1 MRHFPA
7 SVRVALLLL
16 ALDALL
22 WFGFGAVVACGGIA
36 SINHPPVLRWV
47 MAGLSWGAATALA
60 SIVLLLSRRS
70 RPAFFVAISLLA
82 IIAVLSITDQVGLVD
97 QVGLAVSAVPLG
109 LLLKD
114 RAWYLRPTNAA
125 GGATIDDRADHRQDP
140 P

>member
-1 MRHFPA
+1 MRHSPA

-16 ALDALL
+16 ALDAML
-22 WFGFGAVVACGGIA
+22 WFAFGVVVACGAIA

-47 MAGLSWGAATALA
+47 MAGLAWGGAAGLA
-60 SIVLLLSRRS
+60 GIALLLSRRS
-70 RPAFFVAISLLA
+70 RPAFFVAIFLLT

-97 QVGLAVSAVPLG
+97 LVALAVSAVPLG

-114 RAWYLRPTNAA
+114 RAWYLHPTNAA
-125 GGATIDDRADHRQDP
+125 GGATMGDRADHRQGP